1 MIDLMVKIAG
11 WGALALYGL
20 WQVIKAERKGYR
32 RGLLQGY
39 AQGYS
44 TAMDKWKVT
53 IERANELARMDQ
65 DMSGEDM
72 TAQDYTKLLEQSF
85 IVASGIHDAERKG
98 LL

>member
-11 WGALALYGL
+11 YAALGLYTL
-20 WQVIKAERKGYR
+20 HLFRKAGRDGYR